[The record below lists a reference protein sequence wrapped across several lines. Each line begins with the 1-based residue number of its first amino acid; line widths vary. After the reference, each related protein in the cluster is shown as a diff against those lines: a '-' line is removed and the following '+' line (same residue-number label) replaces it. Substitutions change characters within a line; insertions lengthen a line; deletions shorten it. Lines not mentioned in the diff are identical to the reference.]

1 MLYIILLVLEVV
13 VLVLLLVLLLS
24 LFLQNEF
31 SNRHCSVFMQIWVDY
46 LLVQYTDL

>member
-1 MLYIILLVLEVV
+1 MLYIILLVVEVV
-13 VLVLLLVLLLS
+13 VLVLLLVLLS

-31 SNRHCSVFMQIWVDY
+31 SNRHCSVFMQTWVDY